1 MRMVLFLIDR
11 FSHLTI
17 SVLHMSLSTMHLVMY
32 RYKMMNKGILPES
45 LLGGQFA
52 LRHMTQN

>member
-11 FSHLTI
+11 ISHITI

-32 RYKMMNKGILPES
+32 SCIDDGHGNS
-45 LLGGQFA
+45 F
-52 LRHMTQN
+52 